1 MTFLYREEPFF
12 NQSCTLL
19 KLLMDV
25 ENAIWQWRCE
35 YLSRDILVFS
45 RAVYRSSS
53 GSGDVGICL
62 ETFWLSACTAVY
74 RSSSGSGD
82 VSICLETFWS
92 SADPYTAH
100 RLAVVM

>member
-19 KLLMDV
+19 HLLMDV
-25 ENAIWQWRCE
+25 ENAVWQWRCE
-35 YLSRDILVFS
+35 YLSRDFWVVS
-45 RAVYRSSS
+45 RAVH
-53 GSGDVGICL
+53 
-62 ETFWLSACTAVY
+62 

-82 VSICLETFWS
+82 VSISLETFWS
-92 SADPYTAH
+92 SAEPYTAH